1 MQIMSQPEDVQT
13 IESTLLVLGVN
24 DTTPLGQKTDQQ
36 TCGCFR
42 PRENAPNWR
51 YTFGLNVIQ

>member
-1 MQIMSQPEDVQT
+1 MSQPEDVQT

-42 PRENAPNWR
+42 PRENVPNWR